1 MEKKGRI
8 STKSNMCS
16 ISIIWWKCLETHLR
30 LFMFLS
36 THINTSILFF
46 LKLFKILFFAP
57 KEHVFIT
64 DWRSYGIAHSSMH
77 DMKNKYLPPQ
87 PIFTL
92 LFNKFMC
99 LKKKK
104 KRMTSTSSFHL
115 TLVYQCSVQMIWEVH
130 LTMILCLITR
140 YLKAK
145 GKQQPLKTDLPMDSI
160 HWVLMMK

>member
-1 MEKKGRI
+1 MR
-8 STKSNMCS
+8 
-16 ISIIWWKCLETHLR
+16 HLNH
-30 LFMFLS
+30 LVKVFGNSFAPFHVS
-36 THINTSILFF
+36 FYIHKHINFF
-46 LKLFKILFFAP
+46 FFFYKLFKILFFAP
-57 KEHVFIT
+57 KEHGFIT
-64 DWRSYGIAHSSMH
+64 DWPSYGIAHSSMH
-77 DMKNKYLPPQ
+77 DMKNKYLPSQ

-92 LFNKFMC
+92 LFNKFIC

-145 GKQQPLKTDLPMDSI
+145 GKQQPLKTDLPM
-160 HWVLMMK
+160 K